1 MNRSADASRRTIRFL
16 FGIDL
21 QHASFGARLPSSR
34 LAAFNKTG
42 PDLATSENVAKLRIF
57 FEGPNIRR

>member
-1 MNRSADASRRTIRFL
+1 MPPGERSDFSLELISTTRLSVLACRR
-16 FGIDL
+16 
-21 QHASFGARLPSSR
+21 R

-42 PDLATSENVAKLRIF
+42 PDLATSENVAKLYIF